1 MMICLSVVFFVLILF
16 GICWAFCVCGLII
29 FLKFGEKISHYPL
42 DCIFL
47 TPMSLFSP
55 SCTPITC
62 LIDCLNYLTE
72 RLFVFFKDF
81 FVYVCF
87 GFDSLLL
94 TCLCI
99 HWSIR
104 YFSVFHFTSSI
115 GFSTRPDGFVRL
127 FLLQALQPRDAPAFL
142 TIHSVPW
149 ITIVPLHVEEPD
161 HSALFHS
168 SLSRLLCYCYAFYF
182 YKCCQPCNTFLGVLN
197 SLLAFQKM
205 RKTYFVSI
213 YMFAMCSSL

>member
-1 MMICLSVVFFVLILF
+1 MFNWSVIPFTFNVIIALVGFHSSILLFIFVCSI
-16 GICWAFCVCGLII
+16 
-29 FLKFGEKISHYPL
+29 YPL
-42 DCIFL
+42 F
-47 TPMSLFSP
+47 LFSP
-55 SCTPITC
+55 FPAFE
-62 LIDCLNYLTE
+62 L
-72 RLFVFFKDF
+72 
-81 FVYVCF
+81 
-87 GFDSLLL
+87 
-94 TCLCI
+94 
-99 HWSIR
+99 IR

-127 FLLQALQPRDAPAFL
+127 LLLQALQPRDAPAFL

-161 HSALFHS
+161 HRALFHS

-182 YKCCQPCNTFLGVLN
+182 YKCCQPCNTFLGALN

-213 YMFAMCSSL
+213 YMFAMRSSL